1 MAQAFLGSGWAF
13 PITLSETGGIAVSQS
28 DDKIKESIRLIL
40 STAKGERVM
49 LPEFGCDIHDF
60 AFSVINTSTLTMM
73 KTAVKDALVVW
84 EPRIEVLG
92 VEVSTDDLEHGV
104 LHMQANYRVRTT
116 NAEQNLV
123 YPFFLRPGG

>member
-1 MAQAFLGSGWAF
+1 MAEAFLGSGWTF
-13 PITLSETGGIAVSQS
+13 PIAVSETGGIAVSQY

-49 LPEFGCDIHDF
+49 LPEFGCDIHNF
-60 AFSVINTSTLTMM
+60 AFVVINTSMLTMM
-73 KTAVKDALVVW
+73 KTAVRDALVVW

-104 LHMQANYRVRTT
+104 LHMQVNYRVRTT

-123 YPFFLRPGG
+123 YPFYLKPGG

>member
-1 MAQAFLGSGWAF
+1 MEQAFLGSGWAF
-13 PITLSETGGIAVSQS
+13 PIALSETGGIAASQN
-28 DDKIKESIRLIL
+28 DVKIRESIGLIL

-60 AFSVINTSTLTMM
+60 PFAVVNTATLTMM
-73 KTAVKDALVVW
+73 KTAVKDALMIW

-92 VEVSTDDLEHGV
+92 VEAETTDLRQGV
-104 LHMQANYRVRTT
+104 LYLQVNYRIRTT

-123 YPFFLRPGG
+123 YPFYLRPGG

>member
-1 MAQAFLGSGWAF
+1 MEQTFLGSGWAF
-13 PITLSETGGIAVSQS
+13 PITLSETGGIAVSQN

-84 EPRIEVLG
+84 EPRIEVIV
-92 VEVSTDDLEHGV
+92 VEVSIDGLEHGV
-104 LHMQANYRVRTT
+104 LYMQVNYRVRTT

>member
-1 MAQAFLGSGWAF
+1 MEQTFLGSGWAF

-92 VEVSTDDLEHGV
+92 VEVSTNDLEHGV
-104 LHMQANYRVRTT
+104 LYMQVNYRVRTT